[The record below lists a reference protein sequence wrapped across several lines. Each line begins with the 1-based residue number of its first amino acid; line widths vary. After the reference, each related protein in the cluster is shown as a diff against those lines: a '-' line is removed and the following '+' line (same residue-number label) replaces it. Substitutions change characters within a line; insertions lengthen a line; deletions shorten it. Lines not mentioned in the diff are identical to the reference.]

1 MRKGRAMDSAFW
13 DEIVSFRH
21 ELHEHPELSG
31 HEMKTKE
38 RIASF
43 LASHTSFELEN
54 HGSWLSAFLCPE
66 GAEGAAPIAF
76 RADMDALPIDETI
89 GLAYGS
95 CVPGVAHKCGH
106 DGHVAALVAAA
117 CLMEQD
123 PAIAHPVYLVFQ
135 PAEETGEG
143 GRTCAE
149 WLAGKGA
156 SEVYAFHNLSG
167 HREGAVLVRDGM
179 TQPASCGL
187 TFAFE
192 GKGAHAGT
200 PELGRS
206 PAPALARL
214 QLAAERFTDTEEGML
229 RLATT
234 VGMTVGSHDFGI
246 SPGSGAISFTLRAGT
261 DEDLVHMKETLETEG
276 QALAQRFGL
285 SLSPE
290 LHDLFPATMN
300 DARCAARVRACA
312 HDLGIAQEELAE
324 PWRPSEDFGWYG
336 QLMPAALFYIGNGE
350 AWPPPHDPAYDFNDT
365 VLPVA
370 AKMFARLAE
379 S

>member
-1 MRKGRAMDSAFW
+1 MDSAFW

-66 GAEGAAPIAF
+66 GADGAAPIAF

-192 GKGAHAGT
+192 GKGAHADT

-206 PAPALARL
+206 TAPALARL
-214 QLAAERFTDTEEGML
+214 QLAAEKLDKSKEGKL
-229 RLATT
+229 QFATT
-234 VGMTVGSHDFGI
+234 VGMTLGSHDFGI
-246 SPGSGAISFTLRAGT
+246 SPGRGKVSFTLRAGE
-261 DEDLVHMKETLETEG
+261 DEGLARMEEELGKEAHE
-276 QALAQRFGL
+276 LAQRFGL
-285 SLSPE
+285 SVSRE
-290 LHDLFPATMN
+290 KHDPFPATVN
-300 DARCAARVRACA
+300 DWRAAEKVRASA
-312 HDLGIAQEELAE
+312 RELGFVQEKLPE
-324 PWRPSEDFGWYG
+324 PWRPSEDFGWYTKLTCG
-336 QLMPAALFYIGNGE
+336 ALFYVGNGE
-350 AWPPPHDPAYDFNDT
+350 TWPAPHDPAYDFNDRI
-365 VLPVA
+365 LPVA
-370 AKMFARLAE
+370 ARMFVKLAE
-379 S
+379 GMLLL

>member
-1 MRKGRAMDSAFW
+1 M
-13 DEIVSFRH
+13 
-21 ELHEHPELSG
+21 
-31 HEMKTKE
+31 
-38 RIASF
+38 
-43 LASHTSFELEN
+43 
-54 HGSWLSAFLCPE
+54 
-66 GAEGAAPIAF
+66 APIAF

-89 GLAYGS
+89 SLPYGS
-95 CVPGVAHKCGH
+95 AVPGVAHKCGH
-106 DGHVAALVAAA
+106 DGHMAALVAAA
-117 CLMEQD
+117 CLMEHD
-123 PAIAHPVYLVFQ
+123 AAIRRPVYLVYQ

-143 GRTCAE
+143 GHACAA
-149 WLAGKGA
+149 WLASQGVR
-156 SEVYAFHNLSG
+156 EVYAFHNLSG
-167 HREGAVLVRDGM
+167 HEEGAVMVREGM

-214 QLAAERFTDTEEGML
+214 QLAAEKLTDDGAGKL
-229 RLATT
+229 CFATT
-234 VGMTVGSHDFGI
+234 VGITAGNHDFGI
-246 SPGSGAISFTLRAGT
+246 APGTGMISFTLRAGK
-261 DEDLVHMKETLETEG
+261 DEDLLRMAETLKKEA
-276 QALAQRFGL
+276 QALAELFGL
-285 SLSPE
+285 AVSWKIC
-290 LHDLFPATMN
+290 DAFPATVN
-300 DARCAARVRACA
+300 DGCCAARVRICA
-312 HDLGIAQEELAE
+312 RALGFAAEELKE

-350 AWPPPHDPAYDFNDT
+350 AWPPPHDPAYDFNDA